1 MKISPFCI
9 FDSDFHFEISN
20 NDKNLCGTGI
30 GSPSLQIIDD
40 IRNQLSHVHT
50 YLCHD
55 GTDQLIHLQ
64 GEIDI
69 VVAGQNVAK

>member
-30 GSPSLQIIDD
+30 GSPSLQK
-40 IRNQLSHVHT
+40 IRRSTECNKYIKWNVKCNL
-50 YLCHD
+50 LFLFNRN
-55 GTDQLIHLQ
+55 LIKTFNST
-64 GEIDI
+64 
-69 VVAGQNVAK
+69 AR